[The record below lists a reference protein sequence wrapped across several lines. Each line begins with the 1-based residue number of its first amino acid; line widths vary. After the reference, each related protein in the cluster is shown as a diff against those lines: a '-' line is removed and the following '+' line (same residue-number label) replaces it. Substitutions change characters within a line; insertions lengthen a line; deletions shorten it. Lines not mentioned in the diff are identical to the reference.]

1 MFAKKSVPIKAPPE
15 EPPPARRFA
24 DNVREFDTVV
34 GRNMHLKGNLEGKAN
49 VDVRGALEG
58 ETRLQGLLIVQ
69 VEGKH
74 KGNISA
80 TNVIV
85 EGQVEGNISS
95 TNKVELRASC
105 RVTGDIGASSVAI
118 AEGCFYEG
126 TINMGDA
133 PVTRSFQEKRS
144 SLRGHAPASAVGDR

>member
-1 MFAKKSVPIKAPPE
+1 MPIKAPPK
-15 EPPPARRFA
+15 EPSPARRFA
-24 DNVREFDTVV
+24 DNVGEFDTVV
-34 GRNMHLKGNLEGKAN
+34 GRDMHLMGDLEGEAN
-49 VDVRGALEG
+49 VDVRGSLEG
-58 ETRLQGLLIVQ
+58 ATRLQGLLIVQ

-80 TNVIV
+80 TDVIV
-85 EGQVEGNISS
+85 EGRVEGDISV

-105 RVTGDIGASSVAI
+105 RVTGDIRASSVAM

-126 TINMGDA
+126 TINMGGD

-144 SLRGHAPASAVGDR
+144 SLQGHAPATTVGDR